1 MAKQLSIFDELRIVE
16 NEKKRN
22 PNSKRIT
29 QKGKLRPIDYDILE
43 DLKVSAIGFNNRKKA
58 QSIIRFLKAVH
69 GELYNY
75 LDENKHSATI
85 RQSIKR
91 LRLHYG
97 ELSIESIDGRNGG
110 YYIRLEEDKKGSNT
124 LNIKAKSII
133 ESDLNVG
140 SPEERVNKFRGY
152 YKFLNELAQ
161 KLDIPMQDQ
170 MKMKLSG
177 YENETTNYYGNKY
190 EKNKNNKEELN
201 KI

>member
-1 MAKQLSIFDELRIVE
+1 MTKQLSIFDELRIIE
-16 NEKKRN
+16 NGRINN
-22 PNSKRIT
+22 PNSKRLT

-43 DLKVSAIGFNNRKKA
+43 MLKKFGNGLNNRRKA
-58 QSIIRFLKAVH
+58 QEIIWYLRVH
-69 GELYNY
+69 GDETYNY

-97 ELSIESIDGRNGG
+97 ELSIESVDGRNGG
-110 YYIRLEEDKKGSNT
+110 YYIRREEDKKGSST

-140 SPEERVNKFRGY
+140 SPEERINKFNGY
-152 YKFLNELAQ
+152 YRFLNELAK

-170 MKMKLSG
+170 MKMSLSG
-177 YENETTNYYGNKY
+177 YENEATNYYGNKY
-190 EKNKNNKEELN
+190 ENKKENE
-201 KI
+201 